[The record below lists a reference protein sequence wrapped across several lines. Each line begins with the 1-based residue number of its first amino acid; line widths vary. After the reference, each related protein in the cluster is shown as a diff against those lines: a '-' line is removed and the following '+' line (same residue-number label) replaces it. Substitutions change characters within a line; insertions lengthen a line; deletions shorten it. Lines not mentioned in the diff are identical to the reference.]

1 LKNNSDKPD
10 MQIILLKDISKL
22 GKKGEVKNV
31 TDGYGLNFLLPQKL
45 AAMASA
51 SKLKQLAEEKARGQ
65 EKIKKDEE
73 KYENL
78 VKKFEA
84 VTLELK
90 AKVSDNGKLFAGLGA
105 SDIARALSQQKKIE
119 IDKKFIKLP
128 RKIKNVGEYK
138 VNLEFGSNLKSII
151 KLKIKAE

>member
-1 LKNNSDKPD
+1 
-10 MQIILLKDISKL
+10 MQIILLKDIAKL

-51 SKLKQLAEEKARGQ
+51 SKLKQLAEEKAREQ

-78 VKKFEA
+78 IKKFEG
-84 VTLELK
+84 VILK
-90 AKVSDNGKLFAGLGA
+90 LKVKVSNGGKLFAGLGA
-105 SDIARALSQQKKIE
+105 RDIARALNQQKKIE
-119 IDKKFIKLP
+119 IDEKFIKLP
-128 RKIKNVGEYK
+128 KKIKNIGEYK
-138 VNLEFGSNLKSII
+138 VGVEFGNNLKSNI
-151 KLKIKAE
+151 KLEIKAE